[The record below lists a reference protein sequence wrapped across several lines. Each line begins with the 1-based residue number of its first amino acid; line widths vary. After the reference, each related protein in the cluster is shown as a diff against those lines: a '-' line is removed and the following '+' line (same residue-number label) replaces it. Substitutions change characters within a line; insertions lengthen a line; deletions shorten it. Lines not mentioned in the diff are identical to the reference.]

1 MRIATANAFDAG
13 IDTLMSRQ
21 ADLSEAQVQLA
32 SGKRVTKASDDPA
45 AAARAEHALA
55 GILRS
60 DTSQRAVDAARTAMS
75 QTETA
80 LSDAGDL
87 LQQAREAIIAAG
99 NASYGE
105 PERQSLAEQLKAIR
119 SQLLAVANRSD
130 GAGTYLFAGQGVTQ
144 KPFADAPGGVQ
155 FVATTGQLATER
167 STALPLSSD
176 GSAAWMSAP
185 TGNGVFET
193 RASTGVTNATID
205 NGQVVNPALLTGSD
219 YTLQFASSGGTTT
232 YAVMKDGLPTA
243 VTAAPY
249 VSGQSIDVDGMR
261 VSVKGAPA
269 NGDQFQIA
277 PSTPTLSVFATLD
290 RAIADLSTP
299 GRTNNQIAQS
309 TADGLR
315 DMDSVM
321 GTMQEAR
328 SLVGAMLNRADSETS
343 RLASAKLISQ
353 TEQSAAED
361 LDMVEAISAFQAKQ
375 SGYDA
380 ALKSYSMVQ
389 RLSLFQYLSG

>member
-21 ADLSEAQVQLA
+21 SDLSEAQVQLA

-55 GILRS
+55 GVLRS

-99 NASYGE
+99 NASYGD
-105 PERQSLAEQLKAIR
+105 PQRQSLAEQLKAIR
-119 SQLLAVANRSD
+119 SPFLAVATRSD

-144 KPFADAPGGVQ
+144 SRFADAPGGES
-155 FVATTGQLATER
+155 FVATTGRRNRR
-167 STALPLSSD
+167 SNCAPLSSD
-176 GSAAWMSAP
+176 GSSAWIRRRRQRRFEDPRSA
-185 TGNGVFET
+185 
-193 RASTGVTNATID
+193 GVTNATID
-205 NGQVVNPALLTGSD
+205 NGQVIDPALLTGSD

-243 VTAAPY
+243 VTAVPY
-249 VSGQSIDVDGMR
+249 VSGQSIDIDGMR

-269 NGDQFQIA
+269 NGDQFQVA

-290 RAIADLSTP
+290 RAIADLSTS
-299 GRTNNQIAQS
+299 GRTTPDRAI
-309 TADGLR
+309 DG
-315 DMDSVM
+315 
-321 GTMQEAR
+321 
-328 SLVGAMLNRADSETS
+328 
-343 RLASAKLISQ
+343 
-353 TEQSAAED
+353 
-361 LDMVEAISAFQAKQ
+361 
-375 SGYDA
+375 
-380 ALKSYSMVQ
+380 
-389 RLSLFQYLSG
+389 